1 MSGEEKEDKRGPAVG
16 EVTAGTVSRAGNAGS
31 SVGQRLGYGPITALS
46 ASVRATAWKGTSA
59 GPTSWQNGLAASQV
73 DLQVFAGS
81 SFTQVEG
88 MTRHLLQWPLYLLL

>member
-1 MSGEEKEDKRGPAVG
+1 MEKRKRTREGLLWGKLLLGQSV
-16 EVTAGTVSRAGNAGS
+16 VLGNAGS
-31 SVGQRLGYGPITALS
+31 SVGQGVGYGPITALS
-46 ASVRATAWKGTSA
+46 ASVRAAAWKGTSA

-81 SFTQVEG
+81 SFIQVEG